1 VAEIDRAARV
11 FERVAAE
18 YEDGRPGYAPDA
30 VADAIAELEIGPGS
44 IVLDLGAGTGKLTR
58 MLLDAELAVIAIDP
72 SSAML
77 AQLRTAAPAA
87 QAVVGAAEAI
97 PLPAESV
104 DAVTAGQAF
113 HWFDATAALAE
124 IHRVLRPGGGV
135 ALLWNRRDLADPVQR
150 LLGELT
156 DPPERTS
163 PRGRLLDM
171 PRVIAE
177 TGLFGPVSQF
187 ESRHVQPID
196 ESGLLSRLRSSSFV
210 AGLPPDRRAILERR
224 LEAMLEEIGPVREI
238 AHTTI
243 AYVARRT

>member
-1 VAEIDRAARV
+1 VAEIDRAARA
-11 FERVAAE
+11 FEHVAAE
-18 YEDGRPGYAPDA
+18 YEDGRPGYAPDV
-30 VADAIAELEIGPGS
+30 VAHAIAELETGPGS

-72 SSAML
+72 SPAML
-77 AQLRTAAPAA
+77 AQLRGTAPSA
-87 QAVVGAAEAI
+87 QAVVGAAEAV

-113 HWFDATAALAE
+113 HWFDATAALAA

-150 LLGELT
+150 LLVELT

-210 AGLPPDRRAILERR
+210 AGLPPDRRAI
-224 LEAMLEEIGPVREI
+224 GPVQEV

-243 AYVARRT
+243 AYVARRV